1 VHYGL
6 GNTFFDQMDFGSSRG
21 FLDRSVFYEGRLIST
36 EVFTIRLEDYAQP
49 RLMTPEERAAL
60 LEKVFTES
68 GW

>member
-1 VHYGL
+1 
-6 GNTFFDQMDFGSSRG
+6 MDFGSSRG

-49 RLMTPEERAAL
+49 RLMTPEERATL
-60 LEKVFTES
+60 LETVFTES